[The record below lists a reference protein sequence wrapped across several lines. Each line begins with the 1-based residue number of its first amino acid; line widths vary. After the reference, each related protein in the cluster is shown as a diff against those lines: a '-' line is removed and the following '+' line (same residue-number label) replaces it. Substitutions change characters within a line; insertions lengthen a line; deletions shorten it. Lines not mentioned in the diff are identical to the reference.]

1 MKNKIKNWNKRIKE
15 AELQIYVQ
23 EYGGGRGVLSKDNN
37 KITNKRGENNIL
49 TLGLRSTKILFIH
62 IILT

>member
-23 EYGGGRGVLSKDNN
+23 EYGGGAGG
-37 KITNKRGENNIL
+37 IE
-49 TLGLRSTKILFIH
+49 
-62 IILT
+62 